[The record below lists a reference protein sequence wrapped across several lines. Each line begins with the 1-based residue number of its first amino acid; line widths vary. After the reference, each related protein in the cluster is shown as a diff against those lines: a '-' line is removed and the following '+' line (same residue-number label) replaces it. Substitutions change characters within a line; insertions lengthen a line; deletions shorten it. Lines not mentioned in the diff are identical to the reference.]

1 MARTSSKM
9 LALGTIAPNFNLPD
23 TNSND
28 QFSFSDIKG
37 EKGTLVMFICNHCPY
52 VLLVI
57 DEIVR
62 IANDY
67 RIQGIGIAAISSN
80 DIEKYPQ
87 DSPELMTEFA
97 FQHKIEFPY
106 LYDKTQEV
114 AKAYDAA
121 CTPDFYLF
129 DAQNKLVYRGQLDD
143 ARPQNGIPVSGT
155 DLRNAIDAL
164 LYNRQINPIQ
174 KPSLG
179 CGIKWI

>member
-1 MARTSSKM
+1 MARTSSNM
-9 LALGTIAPNFNLPD
+9 LALGTPAPNFNLQD
-23 TNSND
+23 TNSAYNFTFN
-28 QFSFSDIKG
+28 QIQG
-37 EKGTLVMFICNHCPY
+37 EKGTLIIFICNHCPY

-80 DIEKYPQ
+80 DINKYPQ
-87 DSPELMTEFA
+87 DHPDLMTEFA
-97 FQHKIEFPY
+97 YHNKIDFPY

-114 AKAYDAA
+114 AIAYQAA
-121 CTPDFYLF
+121 CTPEFYLF
-129 DAQNKLVYRGQLDD
+129 DAQNKLIYRGQLDES
-143 ARPQNGIPVSGT
+143 RPQNGIPVSGT
-155 DLRNAIDAL
+155 DLRNAIDSL

-174 KPSLG
+174 KPSMG